1 MHTVADILKVKG
13 GDVWSVAPEAT
24 VLQAIELM
32 ADKDVGALVVLDRGS
47 LVGILSERDY
57 ARRITLMGRASKD
70 TLVRDVLTGRV
81 LCVKP
86 ERTIHECMALM
97 TSKHVRHL
105 PVVEQ
110 SKVVGVVSIGDIV
123 KALISEQQFVIG
135 QLEQYI
141 SGG

>member
-32 ADKDVGALVVLDRGS
+32 ADKNVGALVVLDRGG

-57 ARRITLMGRASKD
+57 ARRIALMGRASKD
-70 TLVRDVLTGRV
+70 TSVRDVLTGRV

-86 ERTIHECMALM
+86 DRTIQECMALM

-105 PVVEQ
+105 PVVEE
-110 SKVVGVVSIGDIV
+110 SKVIGVVSIGDIV
-123 KALISEQQFVIG
+123 KALISEQRFVIE